1 MADQR
6 MARIAEIE
14 IDPDQ
19 VDAYT
24 ALLTEEIATSIEREP
39 GVLMLQAVA
48 RRNAPHHISIL
59 EVYASRATYEDHI
72 QTPHFLK
79 YKTGTAGMVTNLRL
93 IDVDPIML
101 SSK

>member
-6 MARIAEIE
+6 MVRLAELE

-19 VDAYT
+19 LDAYS
-24 ALLTEEIATSIEREP
+24 AFLTEEIATSVEREA
-39 GVLMLQAVA
+39 GVLMLHAWA
-48 RRNAPHHISIL
+48 RQDAPHRISIL
-59 EVYASRATYEDHI
+59 EVYASKAAYDAHI
-72 QTPHFLK
+72 LTPHFLK

-93 IDVDPIML
+93 IDVDPILL